1 LIYNNLKYKLFINYF
16 INNKMAENS
25 YLLFCI
31 IERIQHQKQDKN
43 YVTKK
48 EILKYIEP
56 IALFWDESHN
66 FNLFINKI
74 TNIIFNINNCVE
86 NNVLL
91 LNDNKFCINKDHIYY
106 SEYKKCYFTS
116 INKIELL
123 TDSIMLTINKKISNS
138 DELMDVELLN
148 NKLND
153 IELVDTIKSV
163 DEDSEEEEL
172 EDTYY
177 VCESFTS
184 NDIYFINPSI
194 THCSCL
200 AFHYSDDNKSCK
212 HIEYF
217 KKLNYEELNKKYI
230 INTKNNSCNC
240 TYFKSNSKCKH
251 LQDFLEASSY

>member
-1 LIYNNLKYKLFINYF
+1 
-16 INNKMAENS
+16 MAENS
-25 YLLFCI
+25 YLLFCV
-31 IERIQHQKQDKN
+31 IERILKEKKKD

-56 IALFWDESHN
+56 IVLFWEENNN
-66 FNLFINKI
+66 FDYYINKI
-74 TNIIFNINNCVE
+74 TNIIFNIDRCVE

-91 LNDNKFCINKDHIYY
+91 LNDNKFFINKDHIYY

-138 DELMDVELLN
+138 DELMDIELLN
-148 NKLND
+148 DKLND
-153 IELVDTIKSV
+153 IELVDSTKSV

-184 NDIYFINPSI
+184 NKIYFIDPNI
-194 THCSCL
+194 EKCNCL
-200 AFHYSDDNKSCK
+200 SFYYSNNENSCK
-212 HIEYF
+212 HINSL
-217 KKLNYEELNKKYI
+217 KKLNNEELSKINIIDSKNKSC
-230 INTKNNSCNC
+230 SCNH
-240 TYFKSNSKCKH
+240 FISNSDCKH
-251 LQDFLEASSY
+251 IKAFLECLD

>member
-1 LIYNNLKYKLFINYF
+1 
-16 INNKMAENS
+16 MAENS

-31 IERIQHQKQDKN
+31 IERIQIEKNKN

-56 IALFWDESHN
+56 IALFWEENNN
-66 FNLFINKI
+66 FDYYINKI
-74 TNIIFNINNCVE
+74 TNIIFNIDRCVE

-106 SEYKKCYFTS
+106 SEYKKCYFAS

-148 NKLND
+148 DKLND
-153 IELVDTIKSV
+153 IELMDSTKSV

-184 NDIYFINPSI
+184 NKIYFIDPNI
-194 THCSCL
+194 EKCNCL
-200 AFHYSDDNKSCK
+200 SFYYSNNKNSCK
-212 HIEYF
+212 HINF
-217 KKLNYEELNKKYI
+217 LKKLNNEELSKKNIIDSKNK
-230 INTKNNSCNC
+230 SCSC
-240 TYFKSNSKCKH
+240 EYFISNSDCKH
-251 LQDFLEASSY
+251 IKAFLECLD